1 MEFPMYKLIDDIK
14 DYQRKF
20 GKEPD
25 METIKDWAENY
36 AEEEKDFFYE
46 KPCSTPLTYIMYFT
60 VYLLGVISTILILKI
75 LTL

>member
-1 MEFPMYKLIDDIK
+1 MYKLIDDIK

-25 METIKDWAENY
+25 METIKDWAEIY

-60 VYLLGVISTILILKI
+60 MFLLGSILTILGF
-75 LTL
+75 TLCT

>member
-25 METIKDWAENY
+25 METIKEWATIY
-36 AEEEKDFFYE
+36 AEDEKDFYYE
-46 KPCSTPLTYIMYFT
+46 KPCSNPLTYIMYFT
-60 VYLLGVISTILILKI
+60 MYLLGGISTLILLKLLI
-75 LTL
+75 